1 MKHFPKKITLYSSLK
16 NVRQEKNFQQ
26 YQRLM
31 QKEKVD
37 INGEDDP

>member
-1 MKHFPKKITLYSSLK
+1 MKHFQKQITLYSSLR

-26 YQRLM
+26 YQGLM